1 MKKIIL
7 AFACMLGFV
16 TANFAQNTT
25 PAKDDVATV
34 RAKNLDQIV
43 AACKQ
48 VGLDDQ
54 KIAKAKAI
62 IENLYKKQD
71 DINGDS
77 SLSADE
83 KKQKLKD
90 ANADKDW
97 RMKNLMGDKY
107 KEYSEAR
114 KKMIADATA
123 KPQ

>member
-25 PAKDDVATV
+25 PATDDVATV

-114 KKMIADATA
+114 KKMIADAAA

>member
-1 MKKIIL
+1 MKKFIL

-114 KKMIADATA
+114 KKMIADAAA

>member
-7 AFACMLGFV
+7 AFACMLGLV

-114 KKMIADATA
+114 KKMIADAAA

>member
-34 RAKNLDQIV
+34 RAKNLDQII

-114 KKMIADATA
+114 KKMIADAAA

>member
-114 KKMIADATA
+114 KKMIADAAA